1 MESIAREPHG
11 GAQESIIHI
20 NERETLIMNN
30 NENNTIVKTKGL
42 SKTFEMG
49 GSKVH
54 SLSGVSL
61 EVKKGEFV
69 TIMGPSGSGKT
80 TLLTLIGCLDRPTK
94 GKIYLGRKG
103 IDIANTSDSSLYKIR
118 RNNLGFIFQGFNLI
132 PSLSAIENVELPMEG
147 VVKSGK
153 KRRER
158 ALELLHLVEIADRGR
173 HKPVQMSGGEQQRVS
188 IARALAND
196 PDLIL
201 ADEPTG
207 NLDSDTGESIIEIL
221 RKLTTDKKRTVI
233 VVTHNRD
240 IANMADKT
248 LVIRDGKLQKEE
260 GKGLLKEILNPTQA

>member
-11 GAQESIIHI
+11 GSKKSIIHI
-20 NERETLIMNN
+20 NERETLIM
-30 NENNTIVKTKGL
+30 ENNTIVKTKGL
-42 SKTFEMG
+42 SKTFEIG

-80 TLLTLIGCLDRPTK
+80 TLLTLIGCLDKPTK
-94 GKIYLGRKG
+94 GKIHLGRKG
-103 IDIANTSDSSLYKIR
+103 IDVTNMPDSSLYKIR
-118 RNNLGFIFQGFNLI
+118 RNNLGFIFQSFNLI

-153 KRRER
+153 ER
-158 ALELLHLVEIADRGR
+158 KDRARELLRLVEIPDREK
-173 HKPVQMSGGEQQRVS
+173 HKPAQMSGGEQQRVS

-207 NLDSDTGESIIEIL
+207 NLDSETGESIIEIL
-221 RKLTTDKKRTVI
+221 RKLTAGKKRTVI
-233 VVTHNRD
+233 VVTHNSY
-240 IANMADKT
+240 IAEMADRT
-248 LVIRDGKLQKEE
+248 IVIRDGKLEDQKE
-260 GKGLLKEILNPTQA
+260 NPSE